1 MSLEGISSKG
11 SLRFDEFPTSM
22 KATQSFSG
30 SRATRLLAYENAR
43 PSESR
48 CSPFLRDEH
57 ARTPPPAFPF
67 LQITMS
73 KSRWACSGEPHSRT
87 PDGSKSPIWSQ
98 RQSKRPSRRPEQAP
112 PLSERITR
120 SRLVPQVLR
129 ATRAKC
135 VDKCRR
141 FRCQEARPTNPG
153 GPLPRRFLGD
163 RDRQATFLPE
173 CASTLYPLT
182 AR

>member
-67 LQITMS
+67 LRITMS
-73 KSRWACSGEPHSRT
+73 KSRSDPKAMPRART
-87 PDGSKSPIWSQ
+87 PDGSKSPIRSQ
-98 RQSKRPSRRPEQAP
+98 RQPQSPETNSGLDPLLSEGSRGRVWSRRKWERPARRGH
-112 PLSERITR
+112 LSAAHSLVKGPVTV
-120 SRLVPQVLR
+120 SSPYFSGRL
-129 ATRAKC
+129 
-135 VDKCRR
+135 
-141 FRCQEARPTNPG
+141 
-153 GPLPRRFLGD
+153 
-163 RDRQATFLPE
+163 
-173 CASTLYPLT
+173 
-182 AR
+182 

>member
-1 MSLEGISSKG
+1 MESSKG

-48 CSPFLRDEH
+48 CSPLLQDEH

-67 LQITMS
+67 LHITMS
-73 KSRWACSGEPHSRT
+73 KSRWSCSGVPHSRT

-98 RQSKRPSRRPEQAP
+98 RQSEWAEK
-112 PLSERITR
+112 
-120 SRLVPQVLR
+120 
-129 ATRAKC
+129 TRANSASVRKDRA
-135 VDKCRR
+135 VAFSPAGDASNPARLFDLRLGPWVVKGCR
-141 FRCQEARPTNPG
+141 AKM
-153 GPLPRRFLGD
+153 
-163 RDRQATFLPE
+163 RQVTFLE
-173 CASTLYPLT
+173 VCDI
-182 AR
+182 

>member
-22 KATQSFSG
+22 KTTQSLSG

-73 KSRWACSGEPHSRT
+73 KSRWAGSEVPHSRT
-87 PDGSKSPIWSQ
+87 PDGSKSPTWSQ

-112 PLSERITR
+112 PLSERIAR

-135 VDKCRR
+135 VDKCRC
-141 FRCQEARPTNPG
+141 FRCQEAHRTNSG
-153 GPLPRRFLGD
+153 ASLPRRFS
-163 RDRQATFLPE
+163 RR
-173 CASTLYPLT
+173 S
-182 AR
+182 

>member
-1 MSLEGISSKG
+1 MKTQDRQSLVASPPLSEPARKDSAACVSLSSNHNVKEPVG
-11 SLRFDEFPTSM
+11 VKRM
-22 KATQSFSG
+22 
-30 SRATRLLAYENAR
+30 
-43 PSESR
+43 
-48 CSPFLRDEH
+48 
-57 ARTPPPAFPF
+57 
-67 LQITMS
+67 
-73 KSRWACSGEPHSRT
+73 PHSRT

-98 RQSKRPSRRPEQAP
+98 RQSKRPSRRPEKAP